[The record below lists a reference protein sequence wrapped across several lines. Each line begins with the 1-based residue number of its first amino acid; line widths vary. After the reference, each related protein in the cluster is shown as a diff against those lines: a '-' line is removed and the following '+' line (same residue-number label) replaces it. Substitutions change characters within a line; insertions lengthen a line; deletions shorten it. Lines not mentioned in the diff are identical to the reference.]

1 MSIDTVTENGL
12 VNTVRVNHF
21 DNHLHGRRHPLKKF
35 LLGQAA
41 ERMNG
46 GVLEPNT
53 NPHILTCDDAK
64 REVDEAREIAPHR
77 HWFASIYLTPTTEP
91 KEVLR
96 AWEKGLILH
105 VKWYPPHG
113 STHSEESVQ
122 PEDLLDKN
130 SSTGKLLS
138 MMAEAGIPLKNHGE
152 VAHWKADDVDAYD
165 RERIYYSYIQPHI
178 PDLYPN
184 LKQILAHISTEEAV
198 DYAVGNGDPEKRIFE
213 VTAHHLAFDRRI
225 LYDGGF
231 LLPDHHCLPVVKAK
245 RHLFALQRLLQE
257 RPSYVVAGSDMAA
270 HPTTNKYAAR
280 AFGGYY
286 TYHCAL
292 ELYVQSLDQLGLL
305 DYAQAFLYGNAQR
318 FHGARVPVS
327 AEPFTLTRQEWTING
342 RYEFAGQ
349 QLTPFGFDENEGKR
363 FKFQWMLVEQ

>member
-1 MSIDTVTENGL
+1 MSVDLVNKDGVVTEL
-12 VNTVRVNHF
+12 STPHF
-21 DNHLHGRRHPLKKF
+21 DNHLHGRRFPLKK
-35 LLGQAA
+35 LLLMQAA

-53 NPHILTCDDAK
+53 NPHILTCDDVV
-64 REVDEAREIAPHR
+64 REIDEAREIAPNR
-77 HWFASIYLTPTTEP
+77 TWFASIYLTPTTDP

-96 AWEKGLILH
+96 AWEKGFILH

-113 STHSEESVQ
+113 STHSGESVQ
-122 PEDLLDKN
+122 PEDLLNKN
-130 SSTGKLLS
+130 SSTGKLIS

-152 VAHWKADDVDAYD
+152 VAHWQGEDVDAYD
-165 RERIYYSYIQPHI
+165 RERIYYQEVQPRI
-178 PDLYPN
+178 PDLYPR

-198 DYAVGNGDPEKRIFE
+198 NYAVRNGDPLQRIFE

-231 LLPDHHCLPVVKAK
+231 LRPDHHCLPVVKSR

-257 RPSYVVAGSDMAA
+257 RPKYVVAGSDMAA
-270 HPTTNKYAAR
+270 HPTANKYATR

-292 ELYVQSLDQLGLL
+292 ELYVQELDKLGLL
-305 DYAQAFLYGNAQR
+305 DYAPDFLYYNAAK
-318 FHGARVPVS
+318 FHGVRIP
-327 AEPFTLTRQEWTING
+327 TLPEYFRLVRQEWSIAG
-342 RYEFAGQ
+342 RYEYEGQ
-349 QLTPFGFDENEGKR
+349 TLTPFGYDENEEKR
-363 FKFQWMLVEQ
+363 FKFQWLIA